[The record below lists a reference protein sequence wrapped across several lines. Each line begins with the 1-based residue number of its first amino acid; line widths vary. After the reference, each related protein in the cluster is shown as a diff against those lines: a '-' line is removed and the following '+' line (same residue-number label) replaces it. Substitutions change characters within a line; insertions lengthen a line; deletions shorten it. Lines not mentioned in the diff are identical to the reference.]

1 MAGSGVRPSSILNSA
16 WPGPT
21 RLSARPCSPGRRRAG
36 LPSSAQSRP
45 VLWFSASSPAECSG
59 FPAQSPA
66 PGRTPPPHCLQ
77 SRGTALPAPKRPC
90 FPSLYPPPARPLDSG
105 SAPRRLPESDSAPR
119 RLPDLAPPSPRLFG
133 SGSAPIRFLDSTFAT
148 DLLPGLWICSTPPP
162 GPGSSFEAS
171 RLLSYG
177 PFTPRLDSTLPSS
190 PGGIRS
196 TPLELALPSRIWLR
210 PVRADFCIA
219 PPLDSRPHPPIQT
232 PPPLV
237 LAPPTY
243 SRSPPLLPSEEA
255 VPSLGPRPP
264 SGRRTV
270 LGQVCW
276 AAGALRNVM
285 QCFGVRRPSRRLSRS
300 RELYLQ
306 EQSRKVAALN
316 GQRLGK
322 GFRGPEIRGGWEGS
336 WGRTQT
342 VCLGAWTCLVL
353 L

>member
-45 VLWFSASSPAECSG
+45 ALWFSARSPAECLG
-59 FPAQSPA
+59 FPAQSPP
-66 PGRTPPPHCLQ
+66 PGRTPPQHCLQ

-105 SAPRRLPESDSAPR
+105 SAPRRLPESDSAPH
-119 RLPDLAPPSPRLFG
+119 RLPDLAPPAPRLFG

-162 GPGSSFEAS
+162 GPGSSFGAS
-171 RLLSYG
+171 RLLSSG
-177 PFTPRLDSTLPSS
+177 PFAPRLDSTLPSS

-210 PVRADFCIA
+210 PVSADFCIA
-219 PPLDSRPHPPIQT
+219 PPLDSRPHPSFQT

-243 SRSPPLLPSEEA
+243 SRSLHLLQVSAPSPP
-255 VPSLGPRPP
+255 RRWFPP
-264 SGRRTV
+264 
-270 LGQVCW
+270 
-276 AAGALRNVM
+276 
-285 QCFGVRRPSRRLSRS
+285 
-300 RELYLQ
+300 
-306 EQSRKVAALN
+306 
-316 GQRLGK
+316 
-322 GFRGPEIRGGWEGS
+322 
-336 WGRTQT
+336 
-342 VCLGAWTCLVL
+342 
-353 L
+353 